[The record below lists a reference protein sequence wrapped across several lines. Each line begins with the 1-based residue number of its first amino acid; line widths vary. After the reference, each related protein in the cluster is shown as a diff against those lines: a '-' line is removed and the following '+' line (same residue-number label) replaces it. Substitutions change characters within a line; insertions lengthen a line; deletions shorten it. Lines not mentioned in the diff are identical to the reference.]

1 MKRFKIIIAIVL
13 LVASIILLFSYLFNV
28 QPLHITLETGQEIV
42 TQNPDYFTLTTV
54 ILLIV
59 CAFVIG
65 ATSAYLFYN
74 ADNINILAVKT
85 DDRSDDKI
93 DDMKRLLPLLKHD
106 ERKVVSALMENNG
119 EMLQNALV
127 LKLGLSKVKIT
138 RMLVSLQDKQIIIK
152 ERHGLTNKIKLKK

>member
-85 DDRSDDKI
+85 EEKSDDY
-93 DDMKRLLPLLKHD
+93 KRLLPLLKHD

-119 EMLQNALV
+119 EMFQNALV
-127 LKLGLSKVKIT
+127 LKLALSKVKMT
-138 RMLVSLQDKQIIIK
+138 RLLVSLQDKQIIIK
-152 ERHGLTNKIKLKK
+152 ERHGLTNKIQLKK